1 VRDLEKEKPWRVVI
15 LYPAIYRKGLRK
27 TANTRNAVEVAARMS
42 VELLLETF
50 FLGRNVSNGENL

>member
-1 VRDLEKEKPWRVVI
+1 MAYCDTTFCHL
-15 LYPAIYRKGLRK
+15 RKGLRK

-50 FLGRNVSNGENL
+50 FSVATYLMERICSAL